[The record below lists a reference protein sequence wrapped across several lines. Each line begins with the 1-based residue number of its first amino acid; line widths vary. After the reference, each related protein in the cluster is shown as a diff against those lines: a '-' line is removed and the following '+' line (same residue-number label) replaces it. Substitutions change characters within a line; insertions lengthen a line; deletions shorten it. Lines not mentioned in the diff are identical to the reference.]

1 MCHKRAQTTKEIR
14 EMIHEQGWNTNRDG
28 NCKRTRGSGAE
39 NTITELK
46 NSLKGIQSRLC
57 QAEETSDDLKE

>member
-1 MCHKRAQTTKEIR
+1 
-14 EMIHEQGWNTNRDG
+14 MIHEQGWNNNRDG
-28 NCKRTRGSGAE
+28 NCKRARGSGAE

-46 NSLKGIQSRLC
+46 NLLKGIQSRLY

>member
-1 MCHKRAQTTKEIR
+1 
-14 EMIHEQGWNTNRDG
+14 MIYEQGWNTNRDG
-28 NCKRTRGSGAE
+28 NCKRTRGSGAK

-46 NSLKGIQSRLC
+46 NSLKGIQSRLY